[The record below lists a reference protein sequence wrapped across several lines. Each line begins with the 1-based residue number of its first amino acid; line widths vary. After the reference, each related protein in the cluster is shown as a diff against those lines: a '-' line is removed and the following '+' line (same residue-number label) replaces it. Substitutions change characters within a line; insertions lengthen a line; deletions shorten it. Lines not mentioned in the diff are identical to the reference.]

1 MGYSRFDRP
10 TAQRKA
16 MLRSLVTSLLENERI
31 ETTLVKAKEAK
42 SICEKMITLAKED
55 NLSARRRALAYI
67 TKEDVVTKL
76 FSTIGPRYAHREGGY
91 ARIIQ
96 TRQRRGDGAP
106 MAILELIR
114 PEK

>member
-16 MLRSLVTSLLENERI
+16 LFRGLVTSLLEHERV
-31 ETTLVKAKEAK
+31 ETTLVKAKEAQ
-42 SICEKMITLAKED
+42 SICERMITLAKQD
-55 NLSARRRALAYI
+55 NLAARRRALAFI
-67 TKEDVVTKL
+67 NNEDVVTKL
-76 FSTIGPRYAHREGGY
+76 FEAIGPRYAHRSGGY
-91 ARIIQ
+91 TRIIQ

-106 MAILELIR
+106 MAIIELIR

>member
-16 MLRSLVTSLLENERI
+16 LLRGLVTSLLENERI

-42 SICEKMITLAKED
+42 SICEKMITIAKED
-55 NLSARRRALAYI
+55 NLAARRRALAFI
-67 TKEDVVTKL
+67 NKEDVVKKL
-76 FSTIGPRYAHREGGY
+76 FDTIGPRYAHRSGGY
-91 ARIIQ
+91 VRIIQ

-106 MAILELIR
+106 MARLELVK